1 MRRVLPLL
9 IATVLVPAAA
19 AKEGKPRPRLV
30 DRTAPALSALTVT
43 NGASP
48 FSGDNARVT
57 TISPNGDGFRDAATI
72 HFRLSEPAQVT
83 LDVARTVTSPNV
95 ISELTGRFGAGRHT
109 LRWAP
114 PATLN
119 PRTYVMLLTATD
131 RAGNRSTYGAENA
144 FVSRYA
150 AAPIVRVQGV
160 DAGYTQP
167 SYAPGQLAKLR
178 VATDA
183 AALTLRVFRSGPEA
197 VPTYADNVMNGVE
210 VGDKPVQI
218 DWSSRASAPQ
228 VVRFRVGAWESGLY
242 YAQLAA
248 DDGRVGYA
256 PFVVRP
262 SLFGTH
268 RVAVVLPTNTWQA
281 YNFYDANADGWGDTW
296 YAGPPNQTVDLS
308 RPYITRGVP
317 PRFHRYD
324 LGFLHWLAWTGKSV
338 DYLSDSDL
346 ALVGSG
352 DELASVYDLIV
363 FPGHEEYVTE
373 QEYDLIQR
381 YRDAGGNLAFLSA
394 NNFFWRVR
402 KAGQVLRRAGQWRQL
417 GRPEAALLGVQY
429 RANDDGR
436 LQGLFVVKNAA
447 ATPWLWD
454 KTGLVDDST
463 FGEFVGGYGIE
474 IDATTPDSPP
484 QTQVL
489 AEIPNLFGPGISA
502 QMTYYETAAG
512 AKVFAAGAMDFGGS
526 ATIWPIRRILQNLW
540 DRLSQP

>member
-1 MRRVLPLL
+1 M
-9 IATVLVPAAA
+9 
-19 AKEGKPRPRLV
+19 
-30 DRTAPALSALTVT
+30 
-43 NGASP
+43 
-48 FSGDNARVT
+48 
-57 TISPNGDGFRDAATI
+57 
-72 HFRLSEPAQVT
+72 
-83 LDVARTVTSPNV
+83 
-95 ISELTGRFGAGRHT
+95 
-109 LRWAP
+109 
-114 PATLN
+114 
-119 PRTYVMLLTATD
+119 
-131 RAGNRSTYGAENA
+131 
-144 FVSRYA
+144 
-150 AAPIVRVQGV
+150 
-160 DAGYTQP
+160 
-167 SYAPGQLAKLR
+167 
-178 VATDA
+178 
-183 AALTLRVFRSGPEA
+183 
-197 VPTYADNVMNGVE
+197 
-210 VGDKPVQI
+210 
-218 DWSSRASAPQ
+218 
-228 VVRFRVGAWESGLY
+228 
-242 YAQLAA
+242 
-248 DDGRVGYA
+248 
-256 PFVVRP
+256 
-262 SLFGTH
+262 
-268 RVAVVLPTNTWQA
+268 
-281 YNFYDANADGWGDTW
+281 
-296 YAGPPNQTVDLS
+296 
-308 RPYITRGVP
+308 
-317 PRFHRYD
+317 
-324 LGFLHWLAWTGKSV
+324 
-338 DYLSDSDL
+338 
-346 ALVGSG
+346 
-352 DELASVYDLIV
+352 
-363 FPGHEEYVTE
+363 TE